1 MKKFLVVITVMVIG
15 IVGLVGYVL
24 VQDGFD
30 IKVKN
35 QTDKEVSGLHLTYDN
50 IKSDIK
56 IPLIASGEIYKL
68 NVNPTENS
76 NKDFDEGAMKLQ
88 YKDNEGILHTEYVIG
103 YFEKGYSGNAVITIK
118 SIDDNGKLDIEIK
131 ENTSLY

>member
-1 MKKFLVVITVMVIG
+1 MKKFLVAITVMVIG

-35 QTDKEVSGLHLTYDN
+35 QTNKEVSGLYLTYDN

>member
-1 MKKFLVVITVMVIG
+1 MVIG

-35 QTDKEVSGLHLTYDN
+35 QTNKEVSGLYLTYDN

-88 YKDNEGILHTEYVIG
+88 YKDNEGISHTEYVIG

>member
-24 VQDGFD
+24 AQDGFD

-35 QTDKEVSGLHLTYDN
+35 QTNKEVSGLYLTYDN

-76 NKDFDEGAMKLQ
+76 DKDFDEGAMKLQ
-88 YKDNEGILHTEYVIG
+88 YKDNKGILHTEYVIG